1 MSAWGAGCARWFWS
15 RPGSRR
21 RVRRCSTSSPGRT
34 WDARRGRLPRSC
46 GVLERGADLVLAE
59 HFTRV
64 GPLTAVTLETVSFDR
79 PSRIGFRLVRG
90 PVPHVT
96 EEFALEELDE
106 ATATRLVYRGELG
119 TDFWSA
125 GALWGGVVARR
136 WKQVVRA
143 SLESIRMESERR
155 GGGSLNPPPRSPV
168 RRVSRCWVPRRSW
181 RAVGGAPVSTRYL
194 NAASACRPSRRDWK
208 ETRGSRSRAGRP
220 PLSMTSALVVS
231 SVCRPAAVI
240 DHSLRA

>member
-1 MSAWGAGCARWFWS
+1 MSRRHAGVRWPVPAAFAGLALGGAYTLVAR
-15 RPGSRR
+15 GSLTLDVGVGR
-21 RVRRCSTSSPGRT
+21 RVRPLGPVEARIEAPRETVFDVIAGPYLGRT
-34 WDARRGRLPRSC
+34 PRALAEKLR
-46 GVLERGADLVLAE
+46 VLERGADLVLAE

-136 WKQVVRA
+136 WEQVVRA

-155 GGGSLNPPPRSPV
+155 AGG
-168 RRVSRCWVPRRSW
+168 
-181 RAVGGAPVSTRYL
+181 
-194 NAASACRPSRRDWK
+194 
-208 ETRGSRSRAGRP
+208 
-220 PLSMTSALVVS
+220 
-231 SVCRPAAVI
+231 
-240 DHSLRA
+240 H